1 MSVAATAL
9 ARVSTTVLPLTT
21 GPVVVLNPTGC
32 SVPLCGVFF
41 TSNDVLARFG
51 AAPSVSL
58 NVMVSLSPSTDAE
71 ATSGGSSSTTTE
83 P

>member
-1 MSVAATAL
+1 MAATAL
-9 ARVSTTVLPLTT
+9 ARVSTTVLPLTA
-21 GPVVVLNPTGC
+21 GAVVVLSPTGP
-32 SVPLCGVFF
+32 SVPPWGVFF
-41 TSNDVLARFG
+41 TENEVLARFG

-58 NVMVSLSPSTDAE
+58 KTIVSLSPITDAE